1 MAESPLPDEPLSRTQ
16 VLVAMALT
24 AVLWLILA
32 RVWLFTPF
40 SGGLLPLRWD
50 GWAVVVGIGLC
61 LGITGMGAILYRL
74 WPAYRHASDTYL
86 KLVLSP
92 LLWPDLFWIGILP
105 GLSEELLF
113 RGVLL
118 PSLGLNWAGIIGSSV
133 CFGILH
139 AGSRQQW
146 PYALWAT
153 IVGGLFAYSVV
164 ATHNLLLAI
173 VAHTCTNWLAATL
186 WKVAFWHSSPHQS

>member
-1 MAESPLPDEPLSRTQ
+1 MAESPLPEEFLSRTQ

-24 AVLWLILA
+24 AILWLILA
-32 RVWLFTPF
+32 RVWLLTPF
-40 SGGLLPLRWD
+40 SGGLLPLRWE
-50 GWAVVVGIGLC
+50 GRTVVLGIALC
-61 LGITGMGAILYRL
+61 LGITGMGTILYHL

-118 PSLGLNWAGIIGSSV
+118 PSLGLDWTGIIGSSV

-146 PYALWAT
+146 PYAVWAT
-153 IVGGLFAYSVV
+153 VVGGLFAYSAV
-164 ATHNLLLAI
+164 ATNNLLLAI

-186 WKVAFWHSSPHQS
+186 WKVSFSGSSPPQP